1 MMIMRI
7 AFISDAHLFQSF
19 IKNYDALQDFGRVL
33 NEIEQK
39 SPDFLLIAGD
49 MFDYKKTATTYLRH
63 YEGEGLMIK
72 IRNILKKFKI
82 PIYAIRGNHE
92 KEEVLKGLEQT
103 VENFR
108 YIRNDWVNFNN
119 VSIYFMDTHYEGEL
133 YEPSAISQILKQV
146 ISSASSAGSVG
157 KLKIILTHESFA
169 PFENSLPK
177 EIIREMSKVFN
188 WIINGHM
195 HTWNPKAY
203 DLENVVT
210 LPSLLPSRVVLG
222 RYWME
227 KYDWESNV
235 SEPKLLTQG
244 SPFGYVLLDVEKG
257 KPEFY
262 PFVPSR
268 KIVEISVDVT
278 DLSIK
283 DVINRFRRVLNEI
296 KERKDKD
303 SLIILP
309 EIHGCATFITSFVEG
324 IFREYPEL
332 SIEELRNNT
341 IPKIITPSGKIIS
354 PPILDVEE
362 LLANVREELI
372 QTIDN
377 LSEKVG
383 TQITPE
389 ILKNILKGLSETE
402 LLEKP
407 PTRTITQLETLLNE
421 ILSKLP
427 HIDKPETF
435 ENHMKDLIR
444 KVKE

>member
-1 MMIMRI
+1 MRI

-19 IKNYDALQDFGRVL
+19 IKNYDALQDFERVL
-33 NEIEQK
+33 DEIKQK
-39 SPDFLLIAGD
+39 SPDLLLIAGD

-72 IRNILKKFKI
+72 IRNILKKFKK

-103 VENFR
+103 VENFH

-146 ISSASSAGSVG
+146 ISSASSVGSVS

-177 EIIREMSKVFN
+177 EIIGKMSKVFN
-188 WIINGHM
+188 WIIDGHM
-195 HTWNPKAY
+195 HAWNPKAY
-203 DLENVVT
+203 DLENVAT

-227 KYDWESNV
+227 KYDWENNV
-235 SEPKLLTQG
+235 SEPKLLTQD

-262 PFVPSR
+262 PFIPSR
-268 KIVEISVDVT
+268 KIIEISIDVT
-278 DLSIK
+278 NLSIK

-309 EIHGCATFITSFVEG
+309 EIHGYATFITSFVEG
-324 IFREYPEL
+324 IFKEYSEL

-377 LSEKVG
+377 LSEKTG
-383 TQITPE
+383 IEITPE
-389 ILKNILKGLSETE
+389 ILKNILEGLSETE

-407 PTRTITQLETLLNE
+407 PTRTIAQLETLLNE
-421 ILSKLP
+421 VLSKIP
-427 HIDKPETF
+427 HIGKPETF
-435 ENHMKDLIR
+435 EDHMKDLIR

>member
-278 DLSIK
+278 DLLIK
-283 DVINRFRRVLNEI
+283 NVIDRFKKVLDEI

-309 EIHGCATFITSFVEG
+309 EIHGYASFITSFIEG
-324 IFREYPEL
+324 TFKEYSEL
-332 SIEELRNNT
+332 SIEELRIHT
-341 IPKIITPSGKIIS
+341 VPKIMTPSGKIIS

-362 LLANVREELI
+362 LLTNVREELI
-372 QTIDN
+372 QIISD
-377 LSEKVG
+377 LSEKIG
-383 TQITPE
+383 IEITPE
-389 ILKNILKGLSETE
+389 TMKKILEGLSEAE

-407 PTRTITQLETLLNE
+407 PARTVTRLETLLSE
-421 ILSKLP
+421 ILSKIP
-427 HIDKPETF
+427 NIDKPEAF
-435 ENHMKDLIR
+435 EVHMKDLIK